1 MADKRGVSR
10 TAEPEQ
16 HSTVVIEPGDH
27 SMTQTPHLPPGKSP
41 EPIPYTIG
49 MRDDG
54 RGSDRRPKRFSTVEF
69 GMLLVAVLAALKL
82 LLDAVMSALDMIL
95 AAQFFW
101 VLIIATSG
109 PLIIQGHD
117 CQTLDCLRTRRAW
130 RVPRSRARR

>member
-1 MADKRGVSR
+1 
-10 TAEPEQ
+10 
-16 HSTVVIEPGDH
+16 
-27 SMTQTPHLPPGKSP
+27 MTQTPDLPPGKSP
-41 EPIPYTIG
+41 EPNPYSIG

-109 PLIIQGHD
+109 PFIIQALRVWKGCPEPRHPVVDALRSVVD
-117 CQTLDCLRTRRAW
+117 CRRF
-130 RVPRSRARR
+130 RNR